1 MPRQSTKSAPEL
13 DGSSREKIRQ
23 AAARLFADRGF
34 ARASMRELA
43 RAADMSLAG
52 LYHHFPGKNELL
64 FEIQRDAYERLL
76 APLKDI
82 PDDIH
87 PAEKIAA
94 LIHNHLRFFITHIT
108 EMKVLS
114 HEAEVLDDALGRR
127 IRRQKRR
134 YFDIYHGA
142 VIALLAENRRRDL
155 NPRTVTMMLFGMI
168 NWIYNWYRPRSD
180 GNAEELA
187 RQMTEVFLHGIKR
200 EH

>member
-1 MPRQSTKSAPEL
+1 MPRQSTQPATQL
-13 DGSSREKIRQ
+13 NGSSRERVRR
-23 AAARLFADRGF
+23 AAARLFAERGF

-43 RAADMSLAG
+43 RAAEMSLAG

-76 APLKDI
+76 APLKEI
-82 PDDIH
+82 PPETR

-94 LIHNHLRFFITHIT
+94 LIHNHLRFFINHIT

-114 HEAEVLDDALGRR
+114 HEADVLGDALGRR

-142 VIALLAENRRRDL
+142 VVKLLAENGRRDL
-155 NPRTVTMMLFGMI
+155 DPRTVTMTLFGMI
-168 NWIYNWYRPRSD
+168 NWIYTWYRPRSD

-187 RQMTEVFLHGIKR
+187 RQMTEMFLHGIERKN
-200 EH
+200 

>member
-1 MPRQSTKSAPEL
+1 MTRQPAPSAPEMN
-13 DGSSREKIRQ
+13 GSSRERVRR
-23 AAARLFADRGF
+23 AAARLFAERGF

-43 RAADMSLAG
+43 RAAGMSLAG
-52 LYHHFPGKNELL
+52 LYHHYPGKNELL

-76 APLKDI
+76 APLKEI
-82 PDDIH
+82 PAETR

-94 LIHNHLRFFITHIT
+94 LIHNHLHFFINHIT

-114 HEAEVLDDALGRR
+114 HEADVLGDALGRR

-142 VIALLAENRRRDL
+142 VVALLAENGRRDL
-155 NPRTVTMMLFGMI
+155 DPRTVTMTLFGMI

-180 GNAEELA
+180 GGAEELA
-187 RQMTEVFLHGIKR
+187 RQMTAVFLHGIKR
-200 EH
+200 EN